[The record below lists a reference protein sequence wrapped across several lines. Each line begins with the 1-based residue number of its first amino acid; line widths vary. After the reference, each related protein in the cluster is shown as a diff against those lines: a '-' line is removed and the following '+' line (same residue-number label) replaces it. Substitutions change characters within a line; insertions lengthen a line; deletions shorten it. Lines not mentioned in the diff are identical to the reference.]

1 MHIRNVKIKIFHFQA
16 KFYCTQLILPY
27 NNNNVIENALRL
39 QSDNFIM
46 ISLSLEAAT
55 TQFILP
61 TPLDPSYVEELQ
73 EITLVWN
80 YTLDGSVDSAS
91 FTRDTGGGEEIARKK
106 SGNTILRP
114 GFPSGRFSADVSET
128 QAWLKITRVQK
139 SDQGMYGI
147 NVIPTG
153 IDTLLDKVDV
163 IVRCEY
169 SLC

>member
-1 MHIRNVKIKIFHFQA
+1 
-16 KFYCTQLILPY
+16 
-27 NNNNVIENALRL
+27 
-39 QSDNFIM
+39 M
-46 ISLSLEAAT
+46 ISLCLEAAT
-55 TQFILP
+55 SQFILP
-61 TPLDPSYVEELQ
+61 TPLDPSYVEELH

-80 YTLDGSVDSAS
+80 YTLDGTVDRAS
-91 FTRDTGGGEEIARKK
+91 FSRDTGGGDEEIARKQ

-114 GFPSGRFSADVSET
+114 GFQSGQFSADASDT

-147 NVIPTG
+147 NLTPTG
-153 IDTLLDKVDV
+153 IGFLQNKVEV

>member
-1 MHIRNVKIKIFHFQA
+1 
-16 KFYCTQLILPY
+16 
-27 NNNNVIENALRL
+27 
-39 QSDNFIM
+39 M

-80 YTLDGSVDSAS
+80 YTLDGSVNSAS
-91 FTRDTGGGEEIARKK
+91 FTRDTGGGDEEIARKK

-147 NVIPTG
+147 TLLATPTG
-153 IDTLLDKVDV
+153 FLQDKVYV
-163 IVRCEY
+163 FVRCEY
-169 SLC
+169 LLCSLV

>member
-1 MHIRNVKIKIFHFQA
+1 
-16 KFYCTQLILPY
+16 
-27 NNNNVIENALRL
+27 
-39 QSDNFIM
+39 M

-80 YTLDGSVDSAS
+80 YTLDGTLSIVS
-91 FTRDTGGGEEIARKK
+91 FTRDTGGGDEEIARKQ

-114 GFPSGRFSADVSET
+114 GFPSGRFSADASET

-139 SDQGMYGI
+139 SDQGIYGI
-147 NVIPTG
+147 NLSPTG
-153 IDTLLDKVDV
+153 IGFLQNKVDV
-163 IVRCEY
+163 IVKCEY

>member
-1 MHIRNVKIKIFHFQA
+1 
-16 KFYCTQLILPY
+16 
-27 NNNNVIENALRL
+27 
-39 QSDNFIM
+39 M
-46 ISLSLEAAT
+46 ISLCLEGAT
-55 TQFILP
+55 SQFILP

-80 YTLDGSVDSAS
+80 YTLDGTLSIAS
-91 FTRDTGGGEEIARKK
+91 FARDTGGGVEEIARKQ

-114 GFPSGRFSADVSET
+114 GFQSGRFSVDASDT

-147 NVIPTG
+147 SLIPTG
-153 IDTLLDKVDV
+153 IGTLQNEVKV

>member
-1 MHIRNVKIKIFHFQA
+1 
-16 KFYCTQLILPY
+16 
-27 NNNNVIENALRL
+27 
-39 QSDNFIM
+39 M
-46 ISLSLEAAT
+46 ISLCLEAAIS
-55 TQFILP
+55 QFILP

-80 YTLDGSVDSAS
+80 YTLDGALSIAS
-91 FTRDTGGGEEIARKK
+91 FTRDTGGGDEEIAKK
-106 SGNTILRP
+106 QSGNTILRP
-114 GFPSGRFSADVSET
+114 GFQSGRFNADASDT

-153 IDTLLDKVDV
+153 VDTLLNKVDV
-163 IVRCEY
+163 IVRCEF

>member
-1 MHIRNVKIKIFHFQA
+1 
-16 KFYCTQLILPY
+16 
-27 NNNNVIENALRL
+27 
-39 QSDNFIM
+39 M

-61 TPLDPSYVEELQ
+61 TPLDPSYVEEQQ

-80 YTLDGSVDSAS
+80 YTVDGSVDRAS
-91 FTRDTGGGEEIARKK
+91 FTRDTGRGDEEIARKQ

-114 GFPSGRFSADVSET
+114 GFPSGRFSADASET

-139 SDQGMYGI
+139 SDQGVYGI
-147 NVIPTG
+147 NLTPTG
-153 IDTLLDKVDV
+153 IGFLQNKVDV

>member
-1 MHIRNVKIKIFHFQA
+1 
-16 KFYCTQLILPY
+16 
-27 NNNNVIENALRL
+27 
-39 QSDNFIM
+39 M

-73 EITLVWN
+73 EIYTLVWN
-80 YTLDGSVDSAS
+80 YTLDGSVDMAS
-91 FTRDTGGGEEIARKK
+91 FTRDTGGGDEEIARKQ

-114 GFPSGRFSADVSET
+114 GFPSGRFSADASDT
-128 QAWLKITRVQK
+128 HAWLKITRVQK

-147 NVIPTG
+147 TVVATSIGFLQN
-153 IDTLLDKVDV
+153 KVEV

>member
-1 MHIRNVKIKIFHFQA
+1 
-16 KFYCTQLILPY
+16 
-27 NNNNVIENALRL
+27 
-39 QSDNFIM
+39 M
-46 ISLSLEAAT
+46 ISLCLEAAT
-55 TQFILP
+55 SQFILP
-61 TPLDPSYVEELQ
+61 TPLDPSYVEELH

-80 YTLDGSVDSAS
+80 YTLDGTVDRAS
-91 FTRDTGGGEEIARKK
+91 FSRDTGGGDEEIARKQ

-114 GFPSGRFSADVSET
+114 GFHSGQFSADASDT

-147 NVIPTG
+147 NLTPTG
-153 IDTLLDKVDV
+153 IGFLQNKVDV

>member
-1 MHIRNVKIKIFHFQA
+1 
-16 KFYCTQLILPY
+16 
-27 NNNNVIENALRL
+27 
-39 QSDNFIM
+39 M
-46 ISLSLEAAT
+46 ISLCLEAAVS
-55 TQFILP
+55 QFILP
-61 TPLDPSYVEELQ
+61 TPLNPSYVEELQ

-80 YTLDGSVDSAS
+80 YTLDGSVDRAS
-91 FTRDTGGGEEIARKK
+91 FTRDTGGGDEEIARKQ

-114 GFPSGRFSADVSET
+114 GFQSGRFSADASDN

-147 NVIPTG
+147 NLIPTG
-153 IDTLLDKVDV
+153 IGLLQNKLDV

>member
-1 MHIRNVKIKIFHFQA
+1 
-16 KFYCTQLILPY
+16 
-27 NNNNVIENALRL
+27 
-39 QSDNFIM
+39 M

-61 TPLDPSYVEELQ
+61 TPLDSYVEELQ

-80 YTLDGSVDSAS
+80 YTLDGTVNTAS
-91 FTRDTGGGEEIARKK
+91 FTRDTGGGDEEIARKQ

-114 GFPSGRFSADVSET
+114 GFQSGHFSADTSDT

-139 SDQGMYGI
+139 SDQGKYGI
-147 NVIPTG
+147 NLTPTG
-153 IDTLLDKVDV
+153 IGLLQNKVDV

>member
-1 MHIRNVKIKIFHFQA
+1 
-16 KFYCTQLILPY
+16 
-27 NNNNVIENALRL
+27 
-39 QSDNFIM
+39 M

-80 YTLDGSVDSAS
+80 YTLDGSVYRAS
-91 FTRDTGGGEEIARKK
+91 FTRDTGGGDEEIARKQ

-114 GFPSGRFSADVSET
+114 GFPSGRFSADASET

-147 NVIPTG
+147 ILTPTG
-153 IDTLLDKVDV
+153 VGLLQNKVDV